1 MKSIHTLLVRAAIAT
16 LVIATIGEALVV
28 RQPCASRRVIRG
40 TIVSQNPTLAQWTNI
55 ANAKPMALRSTPSEG
70 DETETTEGEA
80 SSEDSSEAS
89 LLDKVNS
96 FLDTPIL
103 DANNR
108 SDQGALAETLKEF
121 VRDEP
126 EIAQVTFS
134 VVVVAI
140 MVVLTRVVTSF

>member
-1 MKSIHTLLVRAAIAT
+1 MHTLLVRTAIAT
-16 LVIATIGEALVV
+16 LVIATVAEALVV
-28 RQPCASRRVIRG
+28 RQPCISRGFTRG
-40 TIVSQNPTLAQWTNI
+40 TIVSQSPPLAQWTNI
-55 ANAKPMALRSTPSEG
+55 AHARPTALRSTPSED

-80 SSEDSSEAS
+80 SSEDSSEES
-89 LLDKVNS
+89 LLDKLNS

-140 MVVLTRVVTSF
+140 MVVLTRIVTSF

>member
-1 MKSIHTLLVRAAIAT
+1 MQTLLLYVAVATLAVAAIA
-16 LVIATIGEALVV
+16 EALIVH
-28 RQPCASRRVIRG
+28 RPLASRGTNRG
-40 TIVSQNPTLAQWTNI
+40 TAKNNLSEQWTNVVH
-55 ANAKPMALRSTPSEG
+55 AKAGVLRSSPD
-70 DETETTEGEA
+70 DEDEPTTTDEA
-80 SSEDSSEAS
+80 SNETSPEESVLE
-89 LLDKVNS
+89 KINN

-140 MVVLTRVVTSF
+140 MVVLTRIITSF

>member
-1 MKSIHTLLVRAAIAT
+1 MHRLLIRAVIAT
-16 LVIATIGEALVV
+16 LVVATVGEAMVI
-28 RQPCASRRVIRG
+28 RQPFVSRGSSCG
-40 TIVSQNPTLAQWTNI
+40 TISAQSQLRVQSANTMNGNPTVLQ
-55 ANAKPMALRSTPSEG
+55 STPIED
-70 DETETTEGEA
+70 DETETTEAEA
-80 SSEDSSEAS
+80 SIEDSSEES
-89 LLDKVNS
+89 LFDKVNN

-140 MVVLTRVVTSF
+140 MVVLTRIVTSF

>member
-1 MKSIHTLLVRAAIAT
+1 MHTLLVRTAIAT
-16 LVIATIGEALVV
+16 LVIATVAEALVV
-28 RQPCASRRVIRG
+28 RQPCISRGFTRG
-40 TIVSQNPTLAQWTNI
+40 TIVSQSPPLAQWTNI
-55 ANAKPMALRSTPSEG
+55 ARARPTALRSTPSED

-80 SSEDSSEAS
+80 SSEDSSEES
-89 LLDKVNS
+89 LLDKLNS

-140 MVVLTRVVTSF
+140 MVVLTRIVTSF

>member
-1 MKSIHTLLVRAAIAT
+1 MHALLVRTAIAT
-16 LVIATIGEALVV
+16 LVIATVAEALVV
-28 RQPCASRRVIRG
+28 RQPCISRGFTRG
-40 TIVSQNPTLAQWTNI
+40 TIVSQSPQLAQWTNI
-55 ANAKPMALRSTPSEG
+55 AHTRPTALRSTPSED

-80 SSEDSSEAS
+80 SSEDSSEKS
-89 LLDKVNS
+89 LLDKLNS

-140 MVVLTRVVTSF
+140 MVVLTRIVTSL

>member
-1 MKSIHTLLVRAAIAT
+1 MHTLLVYVAVATLAVAAIA
-16 LVIATIGEALVV
+16 EALVV
-28 RQPCASRRVIRG
+28 HRPLLSRGINHG
-40 TIVSQNPTLAQWTNI
+40 TTQNNLPEQWTNVVH
-55 ANAKPMALRSTPSEG
+55 AKAGVLRSSPDDEDKPTTADEASNETPSE
-70 DETETTEGEA
+70 E
-80 SSEDSSEAS
+80 SV
-89 LLDKVNS
+89 LDKINN

-140 MVVLTRVVTSF
+140 MVVLTKVITSF